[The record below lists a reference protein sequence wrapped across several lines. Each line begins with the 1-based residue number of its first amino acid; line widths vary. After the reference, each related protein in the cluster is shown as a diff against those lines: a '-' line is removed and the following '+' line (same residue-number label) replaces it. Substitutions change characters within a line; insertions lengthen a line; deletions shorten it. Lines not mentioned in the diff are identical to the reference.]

1 MKYFEFL
8 NILVLIALV
17 CVGVLTHAHLTG
29 LVDFNIVVNDFI
41 QMAKSL

>member
-8 NILVLIALV
+8 NILALIALV
-17 CVGVLTHAHLTG
+17 CVGVLIHAHFTG

-41 QMAKSL
+41 QMTKEL